1 MENSL
6 LNRLPVAAGE
16 LRAIRNSDNEIEDF
30 VWLDVNAFGIA
41 ILRREYDDVIGHSM
55 KELSSIFRHNIL
67 FEMLKEATETQSYV
81 EQVTE
86 IGYSEGP
93 LNGRSFFLGIAP
105 IGDTCTLVAHDT
117 TQLIVQAND
126 PSEKLLFF
134 RESVEQSPIATVIVD
149 TEGLLYYAN
158 RSFLSR
164 LGWSLDEVIGKPG
177 FSFIHPEGREQAL
190 KSGAQVVN
198 GDFDSITSTDILYRT
213 RDNEKVLYASNVIEF
228 KSPKTGAR
236 HFVVMLRDVGNE
248 RAISR
253 QLEDAAKQA
262 ETASRMK
269 SEFLA
274 NMSHEIRTPLN
285 GVIGMA
291 QVLARSRLDNA
302 QTEQI
307 NTILESGNALMSL
320 LNDILDLSK
329 IEAGQLDIS
338 PISCDLRHKLRSVQ
352 KLFEPIASES
362 GIAFQLFVD
371 PSVPTS
377 LELDPVR
384 VRQCVSNLLSNAM
397 KFTEQGAVTVMVTA
411 EPRPGN
417 LHAVKIFVSDTG
429 IGISDEKHDSIFAE
443 FQQADG
449 STSRKYGGT
458 GLGLSVTRSLARM
471 MGGDI
476 TVSSQVGK
484 GSVFIF
490 SFLAALP
497 GTSLSYDTANVE
509 TIVPKADNAST
520 PPQQN
525 LKSDDD
531 IAAQRPASVKP
542 PAPAVPFSLTN
553 KNILVVD
560 DNIINRRVICAMLEE
575 SDILLQEAENGRK
588 ALEALETAD
597 FDAILLD
604 IHMPIMDGPETVRAI
619 RTSKAHRHLPVI
631 ALTAN
636 AMAGDRDKYIAMGMD
651 GYLAK
656 PVNYNAMLAELNRCL
671 KLAEAKKCA

>member
-1 MENSL
+1 MQNSFV
-6 LNRLPVAAGE
+6 NRLPIAAGE
-16 LRAIRNSDNEIEDF
+16 LRAIRNSSNEIEDF
-30 VWLDVNAFGIA
+30 VWVDVNAFGLA
-41 ILRREYDDVIGHSM
+41 ILRREYQDLIGRSLS
-55 KELSSIFRHNIL
+55 EFSSIFHGHIL
-67 FEMLKEATETQSYV
+67 FDMLKEATETQSYA
-81 EQVTE
+81 EQVTQ
-86 IGYSEGP
+86 IDYNGGP
-93 LNGRSFFLGIAP
+93 LSGRSFFVGVAP
-105 IGDTCTLVAHDT
+105 NGDTCTLIAHDA
-117 TQLIVQAND
+117 TQLVAQAKNHTD
-126 PSEKLLFF
+126 QLLYF
-134 RESVEQSPIATVIVD
+134 RETVEQSPIATVIAD
-149 TEGLLYYAN
+149 TDGTIYYAN
-158 RSFLSR
+158 QSFLTH
-164 LGWSLDEVIGKPG
+164 LKWSLNDVVGKAG
-177 FSFIHPEGREQAL
+177 FNFIHPESRPQAL
-190 KSGAQVVN
+190 TDGAAIAA
-198 GDFDSITSTDILYRT
+198 GMFDSEHPTDMYYRT
-213 RDNEKVLYASNVIEF
+213 SDNEKVLFSSQAIEF
-228 KSPKTGAR
+228 KDHKTGKR
-236 HFVVMLRDVGNE
+236 HFVVMLRDVGSE
-248 RAISR
+248 RAVSH
-253 QLEDAAKQA
+253 QLEEAVKQA
-262 ETASRMK
+262 ESASQMK

-371 PSVPTS
+371 PSVPAS

-509 TIVPKADNAST
+509 TILPKADNASM

-525 LKSDDD
+525 LKSDDG

-542 PAPAVPFSLTN
+542 PAPAVPFS
-553 KNILVVD
+553 D
-560 DNIINRRVICAMLEE
+560 Q
-575 SDILLQEAENGRK
+575 QEHSCCR
-588 ALEALETAD
+588 
-597 FDAILLD
+597 
-604 IHMPIMDGPETVRAI
+604 
-619 RTSKAHRHLPVI
+619 
-631 ALTAN
+631 
-636 AMAGDRDKYIAMGMD
+636 
-651 GYLAK
+651 
-656 PVNYNAMLAELNRCL
+656 
-671 KLAEAKKCA
+671 